1 MIVFRYLNREVLR
14 SFYGILSVL
23 MAIFLSQRL
32 VGYLGDAAGGEL
44 SGVVVFK
51 LIALYLPVLFSLLLP
66 LTLFLA
72 ILLALGRLYAEQEM
86 TVLRACGV
94 GEQDVL
100 RQLMRPVL
108 MLAGFTAVLTLYVM
122 PASLEYQYQV
132 LDSQAAESELSLLA
146 PGRFQE
152 TQDKRSV
159 LYVEAFGE
167 QNALGG
173 VFFATMP
180 EVAAEQVGA
189 PVGLLAARG
198 GYHWLDER
206 DGQRYLVLENGY
218 RYELTPG
225 SSKWVVVKY
234 DKYFMRMQ
242 PRSVQEA
249 RRKAKALST
258 FELLQHLSPAH
269 VAELQWRLAVPLQMP
284 ILTLLAVPLCRVRPR
299 EGKFARIL
307 PGLLLYLGYTM
318 LLMVARSSIEEG
330 KLIGL
335 LGLWPVH
342 LLALAIGI
350 VLLRRREIRR
360 APAAKL
366 G

>member
-14 SFYGILSVL
+14 SFAGILTVL

-32 VGYLGDAAGGEL
+32 VGYLGAAAGGEL
-44 SGVVVFK
+44 SGVVVLK
-51 LIALYLPVLFSLLLP
+51 LVTLYLPVLFSLLLP

-100 RQLMRPVL
+100 HHLLRPVL
-108 MLAGFTAVLTLYVM
+108 WMTAFTAALTLYVM
-122 PASLEYQYQV
+122 PVALESQYQV
-132 LDSQAAESELSLLA
+132 LDQQSAESELSLLS

-159 LYVEAFGE
+159 LYVEEFGE
-167 QNALGG
+167 ANALGA

-180 EVAAEQVGA
+180 EKETESAGI
-189 PVGLLAARG
+189 LAAQAG
-198 GYHWLDER
+198 HHWLDER

-225 SSKWVVVKY
+225 TNKWTVVKY
-234 DKYFMRMQ
+234 DKYFMRLQ
-242 PRSVQEA
+242 PRSVQEM

-258 FELLQHLSPAH
+258 WQLLQDLKPEH
-269 VAELQWRLAVPLQMP
+269 VAELQWRLSVPLSMP

-299 EGKFARIL
+299 EGKFAKIL

-330 KLIGL
+330 KLTGWVGMWPIHAIAFVIGF
-335 LGLWPVH
+335 WS
-342 LLALAIGI
+342 I
-350 VLLRRREIRR
+350 RRREIRR
-360 APAAKL
+360 APQTA
-366 G
+366 GSV